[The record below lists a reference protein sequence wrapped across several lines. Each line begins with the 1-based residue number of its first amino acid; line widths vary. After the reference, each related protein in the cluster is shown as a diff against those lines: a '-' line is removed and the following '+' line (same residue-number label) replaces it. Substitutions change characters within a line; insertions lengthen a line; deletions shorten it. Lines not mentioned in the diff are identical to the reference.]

1 MMCNQG
7 FSHTNQG
14 DSHQVLRIANNIE
27 IQSGDAYTKGTVK

>member
-7 FSHTNQG
+7 FSHTSLGVSQ
-14 DSHQVLRIANNIE
+14 QVLRIANNIE